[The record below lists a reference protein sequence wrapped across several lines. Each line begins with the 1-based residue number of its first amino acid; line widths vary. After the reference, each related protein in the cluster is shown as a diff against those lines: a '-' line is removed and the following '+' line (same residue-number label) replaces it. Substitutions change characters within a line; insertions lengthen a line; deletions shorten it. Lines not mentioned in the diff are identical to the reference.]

1 MRRAWAVISV
11 VRFGV
16 AIVALASAC
25 NRASTPAAEP
35 PMPSGPPVTFRGV
48 VLDNLSGQRL
58 QNTGIEIAVVGNV
71 NKPFAGTVTDDKGEF
86 TFAPLPAGEYMI
98 RVAHQGHLELQL
110 RIEAKPDQDK
120 PLDIRL
126 RTNVGVQRCVA
137 SRYHTPDC
145 P

>member
-1 MRRAWAVISV
+1 MATSKDPKSSFPYPYRKGRHEVTHADARRMRKRAITALGTQEGFGRAAGYHREIFDKILAQPACVG
-11 VRFGV
+11 VRCYPG
-16 AIVALASAC
+16 L
-25 NRASTPAAEP
+25 
-35 PMPSGPPVTFRGV
+35 
-48 VLDNLSGQRL
+48 
-58 QNTGIEIAVVGNV
+58 
-71 NKPFAGTVTDDKGEF
+71 DDKGEF

-98 RVAHQGHLELQL
+98 RVAHQGHLELRM

-126 RTNVGVQRCVA
+126 RTNIGVQRCVA